1 MMRLRYFFPAAV
13 QQRVQDDGP
22 EGGGAD
28 VIEISNDK
36 SYFRQVILDK
46 PASVKANICLV
57 IFFLSVVVA
66 FVFVVAGREQPI
78 QVKEGA
84 ELRCEAT
91 ILEIPSTSSVNRSLS
106 ASSVNRS
113 LSDFLARVHDK
124 TPACKAAMGSWNR
137 KAFSL
142 HESYRSNALLAKGRP
157 VVLVLGMDLNADKV
171 RVIGVRT
178 PDGKVIAD
186 LGEFNRSLE
195 MQQYGGV
202 RRALV
207 YLFVGGAA
215 GLLWLYYRWRARREA
230 AQSST

>member
-1 MMRLRYFFPAAV
+1 MAARMMRLRYFFPAAV
-13 QQRVQDDGP
+13 QQRIQDDGP

-78 QVKEGA
+78 QVKEGT

-91 ILEIPSTSSVNRSLS
+91 ILEIPS

-124 TPACKAAMGSWNR
+124 TPACRAAMGSWNR